1 MSAKVEK
8 TAPTKK
14 LRAEEIVVDF
24 DPERL
29 KAPFLLRCGALLI
42 DYIFLVSIPTIAFI
56 IGRLMGNDGAKLLN
70 SELTNAGWLIAVLLG
85 LTNFVIFPTFA
96 GQSIGKMLTGLRV
109 VKADGGIPS
118 FKNLLLRHFVGYPI
132 TILTGGLGFLFSILN
147 SKGRA
152 LHDYIAGTEVI
163 YGQRRVLDDLK

>member
-8 TAPTKK
+8 AVPIRKS
-14 LRAEEIVVDF
+14 RAEEIVVDF
-24 DPERL
+24 DAEKL

-42 DYIFLVSIPTIAFI
+42 DYIFIVSIPTITFVVA
-56 IGRLMGNDGAKLLN
+56 RMMGQDGVKLLN

-85 LTNFVIFPTFA
+85 LTNFIIFPTFA
-96 GQSIGKMLTGLRV
+96 GQSLGKMLTGLRV

-118 FKNLLLRHFVGYPI
+118 YKNLLLRHFVGYPI

-147 SKGRA
+147 NKGRA

-163 YGQRRVLDDLK
+163 YGQRKVIE

>member
-8 TAPTKK
+8 AVPVRNA
-14 LRAEEIVVDF
+14 RAEEIVVDF
-24 DPERL
+24 DAEKL

-42 DYIFLVSIPTIAFI
+42 DYIFIVSIPTITFI
-56 IGRLMGNDGAKLLN
+56 IGRMMGQDGAKLLN

-85 LTNFVIFPTFA
+85 LTNFIIFPTFA

-118 FKNLLLRHFVGYPI
+118 YKNLLLRHFVGYPI
-132 TILTGGLGFLFSILN
+132 TVLTGGLGFLFSILN
-147 SKGRA
+147 NKGRA

-163 YGQRRVLDDLK
+163 YGQRKVIE